1 MQIFK
6 EVPHID
12 FIRFRLPAAILSL
25 FIIFVGIAFFFLRG
39 INLGIDF
46 QGGVNAQVQFSEEV
60 NISQMRNL
68 LIPKLGSEISVT
80 YFGNKAN
87 NEFLVSISSEGEK
100 NSKSY
105 V

>member
-1 MQIFK
+1 M
-6 EVPHID
+6 
-12 FIRFRLPAAILSL
+12 RILASKPYPQL
-25 FIIFVGIAFFFLRG
+25 IP
-39 INLGIDF
+39 
-46 QGGVNAQVQFSEEV
+46 AQVQFSEEV

-87 NEFLVSISSEGEK
+87 NNSWYLSQVKEKKILKAMLV
-100 NSKSY
+100 